1 MKKEDDVR
9 DQVMKE
15 VFQKNVQE
23 KEKKFEKKKERS
35 RFAFDKR
42 KDKIIKMIKKMKADQ
57 KITSLFARKRV
68 SNKFRII
75 DI

>member
-1 MKKEDDVR
+1 MKK
-9 DQVMKE
+9 

-23 KEKKFEKKKERS
+23 REKKFEKKRERS
-35 RFAFDKR
+35 RFAFDKE
-42 KDKIIKMIKKMKADQ
+42 KDKIARVIKKVKEVQEVA
-57 KITSLFARKRV
+57 SLFARKRV

>member
-1 MKKEDDVR
+1 MKKIS
-9 DQVMKE
+9 
-15 VFQKNVQE
+15 QKNVQ
-23 KEKKFEKKKERS
+23 KREKKFEKKRKRS
-35 RFAFDKR
+35 RFIFDKE

-57 KITSLFARKRV
+57 KIASLFARKRI